1 MAWYNF
7 FRATEGPAEMETASN
22 YSVGGRN
29 PYVQDDDL
37 KITENRSQR
46 IYNFGLKNDYPKKLI
61 ALYDQSPTNQAV
73 INRTALMIA
82 GGDTELKVHDP
93 GDLLNYVHAL
103 QLQMYPNEKQNLEQ
117 IIQALAFDIKLHGR
131 YAIEAIWNEAH
142 TRVTQIKA
150 VDVQGVRIGQME
162 NGKIT
167 TLWYCSD
174 WSDSKAEKIPYE
186 PFDKYGKGHRQLLHV
201 QYMRSGHGV
210 YGLPDYYA
218 SLKWIELEK
227 EIGAH
232 YLDSAQNGFS
242 PKMSVV
248 FPGKPESEDLEDKIM
263 DRLNKR
269 YTGSQGRRIIGI
281 FAPRPEAKP
290 EFNPIT
296 VENLDK
302 QYKEIDDQTQGKIL
316 TGHGVVSPM
325 LFGIKT
331 AGQLGGAQ
339 ELETAFNIYQN
350 TVIATPQNMIQ
361 RSLDEIMEASDNPN
375 RINLTKYNLWS

>member
-1 MAWYNF
+1 MAWYDI
-7 FRATEGPAEMETASN
+7 FRATEAPAPQETTSN
-22 YSVGGRN
+22 YSVAGRN
-29 PYVQDDDL
+29 PYVQDDQL
-37 KITENRSQR
+37 SITENRSQR
-46 IYNFGLKNDYPKKLI
+46 VYNFGIKNDYPKKLV

-82 GGDTELKVHDP
+82 GGNTELIVQDP
-93 GDLLNYVHAL
+93 GDMFNYVHAL
-103 QLQMYPNEKQNLEQ
+103 QLQMYPNEKQNIEQ
-117 IIQALAFDIKLHGR
+117 ILQALAFDVKLHGR
-131 YAIEAIWNEAH
+131 YAIECIWNEAH
-142 TRVTQIKA
+142 TKVVQLKA
-150 VDVQGVRIGQME
+150 IDVEGVRVGVME
-162 NGKIT
+162 DGKVT
-167 TLWYCSD
+167 KLYYCKD
-174 WSDSKAEKIPYE
+174 WNDQRAQRIEYE
-186 PFDKYGKGHRQLLHV
+186 PFDKYGKKHRQLLHV
-201 QYMRSGHGV
+201 QFMRSGHDV

-281 FAPRPEAKP
+281 FAPRPEVKP

-296 VENLDK
+296 VENIDK
-302 QYKEIDDQTQGKIL
+302 QYREIDDQTQSKIL

-339 ELETAFNIYQN
+339 ELDTALNIYQN
-350 TVIATPQNMIQ
+350 TVVATPQNMIQ
-361 RSLDEIMEASDNPN
+361 RSLDMILEASDNPN
-375 RINLTKYNLWS
+375 RIQITKYQLWS